1 MNEHLH
7 GDTENNGLVS
17 QLRQRMVT
25 LRRLARYMFKNKLEM
40 MVSDNFSLK
49 LMNCSPFFINVPC
62 QDQGCT
68 KSGILVT
75 GLPAKQRFG
84 SQFTARLNNQ
94 PAKINS
100 QQPKK
105 THIQQTSLTTAS

>member
-62 QDQGCT
+62 QDWPSIWT
-68 KSGILVT
+68 PMLTVILVVT
-75 GLPAKQRFG
+75 TKLMA
-84 SQFTARLNNQ
+84 STNYL
-94 PAKINS
+94 S
-100 QQPKK
+100 VQQMV
-105 THIQQTSLTTAS
+105 A